1 MPRPLG
7 VLLIAAA
14 ALLFGVYAWF
24 GLIWLLVLGAKLTGT
39 RALDP
44 AMFLLAPHMAGWLV
58 ALLLAIVIFVFALVT
73 ARRCRLGW
81 LGFGPVTAPD
91 PASARETAPP
101 EG

>member
-1 MPRPLG
+1 MPRPFG

-24 GLIWLLVLGAKLTGT
+24 GLVWLLVLAAKLTGT

-44 AMFLLAPHMAGWLV
+44 VMFLLAPHMAGWLV
-58 ALLLAIVIFVFALVT
+58 ALLLGVVIFAVGLVT

-91 PASARETAPP
+91 PTSVGETVSP

>member
-1 MPRPLG
+1 MPRPFG

-24 GLIWLLVLGAKLTGT
+24 GLVWLLVLAAKLTGT

-58 ALLLAIVIFVFALVT
+58 ALLLGVVIFAAGLVT

-81 LGFGPVTAPD
+81 LGFGPVSASD
-91 PASARETAPP
+91 PKSVGETVPP

>member
-1 MPRPLG
+1 MPRPFG

-24 GLIWLLVLGAKLTGT
+24 GLVWLLVLVAKLTGT

-58 ALLLAIVIFVFALVT
+58 ALLLGVAIFVAGLVT
-73 ARRCRLGW
+73 ARKCRLGW
-81 LGFGPVTAPD
+81 LGFGPVAAPD
-91 PASARETAPP
+91 PTSVGKTVPP